1 MVDDTQNTPVQSP
14 AEQTPPVQ
22 SEQVNPPKS
31 NRNMIILF
39 SGVLSV
45 AVVILAAAGYFYFR
59 NSKPN
64 YSYNNQYTAQGNPS
78 PTLSPAISAGPSP
91 VSSVSSSKD
100 LNSVMNELNATTDKD
115 LQNDYNQAN
124 SQGSNF

>member
-1 MVDDTQNTPVQSP
+1 MQNPTVQAP
-14 AEQTPPVQ
+14 AEQTPLVQ
-22 SEQVNPPKS
+22 SEQANSPKS

-64 YSYNNQYTAQGNPS
+64 YAYNNQYSAAANPS
-78 PTLSPAISAGPSP
+78 PTSAVSVSPGPSP

-100 LNSVMNELNATTDKD
+100 LNSVMNELNSTTDKD

-124 SQGSNF
+124 SEGNNF

>member
-1 MVDDTQNTPVQSP
+1 MAEEMQNPTVQAP

-22 SEQVNPPKS
+22 SETNPSKS

-64 YSYNNQYTAQGNPS
+64 YAYNNQYSAAANPS
-78 PTLSPAISAGPSP
+78 PTSAVSVSPGPSP

-100 LNSVMNELNATTDKD
+100 LNSVMNELNSTSDKD
-115 LQNDYNQAN
+115 LQSDYNQAN
-124 SQGSNF
+124 SEGNNF